1 MSKSPGFAESPAAPP
16 AAAPST
22 PAAASLSAHASLGA
36 DGRLLIPAALRDAA
50 GIKRGDRLF
59 LRVEGEQIVVES
71 FRATI
76 KRLQDLL
83 APLKQPGVSI
93 VDELIA
99 DRRAESRRESEE

>member
-1 MSKSPGFAESPAAPP
+1 MPKPTGFSESPAAPP
-16 AAAPST
+16 TGAAAPLNV
-22 PAAASLSAHASLGA
+22 PLNAHASLGA

-71 FRATI
+71 FRTTI
-76 KRLQDLL
+76 KRIQDLL
-83 APLKQPGVSI
+83 APLKQPGVSY

-99 DRRAESRRESEE
+99 DRRAESLRESEE